1 MDKEK
6 ILLKYRSEN
15 KDEGKDYTNEYS
27 DNQGFYAM
35 CFLAIGLMTYQIF
48 SDLPYGDITALLFT
62 FMAVGGFYRY
72 KLRKDKGDLLFSLIN
87 GVIGLAFLI
96 WYVIQTI

>member
-6 ILLKYRSEN
+6 ILEKYRSEK
-15 KDEGKDYTNEYS
+15 KDEGKDYDNDYS

-35 CFLAIGLMTYQIF
+35 CFLAILLMTYQIF
-48 SDLPYGDITALLFT
+48 NDLPFGDIAALLFA

-72 KLRKDKGDLLFSLIN
+72 KLRKDKGDLYFSLFT
-87 GVIGLAFLI
+87 GMVGLAFLI
-96 WYVIQTI
+96 WYVVQTI